1 MLPDPVGSNPQ
12 PDHQLDAHLTEPLG
26 LATFSTDVTEVL
38 ITKTH
43 WFKNSVVFFKDDAV
57 DGTEDQDETKLKDKS
72 NQKQSNSVPQENPSQ
87 PSSGGP
93 SVKCKLAPHPS
104 F

>member
-1 MLPDPVGSNPQ
+1 M
-12 PDHQLDAHLTEPLG
+12 
-26 LATFSTDVTEVL
+26 
-38 ITKTH
+38 
-43 WFKNSVVFFKDDAV
+43 FFKDDTV